1 VGFCGGRSGREV
13 FLPKFLFSPICISL
27 LTPTWLKS
35 LHIQLVLPMAWD
47 CNGINPFRSCVGPR
61 PTLWFS
67 CSRRFSSC
75 STDFSQQITQVVLFL
90 FLFFSFKT
98 VG

>member
-1 VGFCGGRSGREV
+1 LDGKEVGG
-13 FLPKFLFSPICISL
+13 L
-27 LTPTWLKS
+27 LL
-35 LHIQLVLPMAWD
+35 IILVLKEK
-47 CNGINPFRSCVGPR
+47 NPC

-75 STDFSQQITQVVLFL
+75 SSEFNHQIAQFVIFM